1 MYLHGHICMCVLY
14 RPVSC
19 FYVFVCTQAFIMYV
33 WAPQLPVS
41 CVHIC
46 VCVCVCYIGLVF
58 IFVVQTHVI
67 CVCGL
72 FYRLCVL
79 QQPVTCTYVCVLQAC
94 HAYVC
99 VCVIE
104 VCVMFVCVTE
114 ACVLYLCVC
123 LTGLSCICTCVTE
136 VCVSCLFVYMCTCCG
151 DPCDAY
157 NVLQRPHSRPAG
169 VGCGSHVKWDEI
181 WSG

>member
-1 MYLHGHICMCVLY
+1 MDI
-14 RPVSC
+14 
-19 FYVFVCTQAFIMYV
+19 YV
-33 WAPQLPVS
+33 
-41 CVHIC
+41 C
-46 VCVCVCYIGLVF
+46 VCYTGLCHVFMCLYAHRPSSCMYEHHSCLFHGCIYVCVCYIGLVF

-79 QQPVTCTYVCVLQAC
+79 QQPVTCTYVCILQAC